1 MDVCLPELPGGAAVP
16 LRWLV
21 APGAVVAAGAP
32 LVIVRTTQV
41 EAALPSPAAGR
52 LAELLVAAGAG
63 ALEPG
68 AALARL
74 DIVGAAPEPAA
85 PPAPLRASPTARQVA
100 LVHAIDLAALAGSGP
115 DGRVLKRDVL
125 AALGS
130 PAPATAMR
138 AVAPQPPLG
147 LPALMPQ
154 PVVAGVP
161 LATALVELDASAALA
176 TIAAH
181 APALARFGLEATLTT
196 VVVQAVAALLPHSP
210 LLNAAYSPAGIVRR
224 RHVHLAVGTVV
235 AGERRWAYVAHAG
248 DLTLRGIARALR
260 DAPPAGDATFT
271 VVAVPHGHRYNPL
284 PLLPGT
290 GALLAVSAPDVRPT
304 VLPGDRIALRPI
316 ATLTL
321 TYDVRLLSFADAGCF
336 LSALRE
342 AMGAGE

>member
-1 MDVCLPELPGGAAVP
+1 MNVCLPELPGGAATL

-41 EAALPSPAAGR
+41 EAALPAPAAGT
-52 LAELLVAAGAG
+52 LVELLVAAGAG

-74 DIVGAAPEPAA
+74 EVASAAPEPAA
-85 PPAPLRASPTARQVA
+85 APAPLRASPTAREVA
-100 LVHAIDLAALAGSGP
+100 LAHAIDLAALAGSGP

-125 AALGS
+125 AALGV
-130 PAPATAMR
+130 PARAPAMR
-138 AVAPQPPLG
+138 VVAPQASIDR
-147 LPALMPQ
+147 PALTSQ
-154 PVVAGVP
+154 PVVTGVP
-161 LATALVELDASAALA
+161 PATALVELDASAALA

-196 VVVQAVAALLPHSP
+196 VVAQAVAELLPHHP
-210 LLNAAYSPAGIVRR
+210 QLNAAYSPAGIVRR
-224 RHVHLAVGTVV
+224 RQIHLAVGAAP

-248 DLTLRGIARALR
+248 DLTLRGLARAIR
-260 DAPPAGDATFT
+260 DAPFSGDCTFA
-271 VVAVPHGHRYNPL
+271 VVAVPPGHRYDPL
-284 PLLPGT
+284 PPLPGT
-290 GALLAVSAPDVRPT
+290 GALLAVSAPAVRPT

-321 TYDVRLLSFADAGCF
+321 TYDARLLTYADAGCF

-342 AMGAGE
+342 ALGAGE